1 MDEASA
7 PAADSKARV
16 IFLFAALD
24 AEEAC
29 GVVVG
34 LRQLQEQGP
43 EPIQIVLCSG
53 GGGEGAGWAIYDAI
67 RSCPNHITVDA
78 LGFVGSMAVAILQ
91 AADLR
96 RMAPEC
102 RLMVHAGSA
111 TLGDSIDQKTFIA
124 LGREAKKTNRRYQQV
139 LAKHTGLST
148 KRIREFC
155 DTETFFSAKE
165 ALKLGFVDEISTYP
179 AKVPCKSS

>member
-7 PAADSKARV
+7 PADDSKPRV
-16 IFLFAALD
+16 IFLFGALD
-24 AEEAC
+24 GEEAC
-29 GVVVG
+29 GVAVG

-53 GGGEGAGWAIYDAI
+53 GGSEGAGWAIYDAI

-78 LGFVGSMAVAILQ
+78 LGFVGSMAVAVLQ
-91 AADLR
+91 AADTR

-111 TLGDSIDQKTFIA
+111 SLGESIDQKTFIA
-124 LGREAKKTNRRYQQV
+124 LGREAELTNRQYQKMLV
-139 LAKHTGLST
+139 RHTGLSL
-148 KRIREFC
+148 KRIVKYC
-155 DTETFFSAKE
+155 NTEAFFSAKE
-165 ALKLGFVDEISTYP
+165 ALRLGFVDEILPY
-179 AKVPCKSS
+179 AKKKKGSR